1 MQADQTN
8 INFVLLHKKSKNMP
22 VALNYQASVTVWQ
35 YAQNILY
42 LYRMYQSSTF
52 IERRID

>member
-8 INFVLLHKKSKNMP
+8 INFVYCIKNQKNMP

-35 YAQNILY
+35 YAKNILY